1 MCNLKHSIPKE
12 TAIIFHNGSNYD
24 YHFVVKQL
32 AKEFERQFTYLG
44 ENTEKYITFSVPI
57 EKEATRVD
65 KNRKEIIKTI
75 SYRLKFT
82 DSARFMAR
90 SL

>member
-1 MCNLKHSIPKE
+1 MCNLKHSIHKE
-12 TAIIFHNGSNYD
+12 IAIIFHNGSNYD

-75 SYRLKFT
+75 SYRMKFT